1 MVKIVFTGTGVPV
14 IQRLDDVK
22 ACASEAIL
30 IGDDILLID
39 CGRHVS
45 SQLLRSGI
53 PPYEVNYL
61 FFTHIFHFDHTCDY
75 SNLLFSRSRGGSPL
89 RQLNVFGPKGTIEFT
104 DNVIKAYIDR
114 RGSRIRENV
123 SVRDIDEGF
132 VHGTDNWQVECVN
145 TTHGPRFHQ
154 LSLAYKISTEGKSVV
169 VSGDITIPSL
179 EAGTMDDAYTLNGK
193 LIELAMDAD
202 LFIMDACLTHTTP
215 EGLAKAAKK
224 ANARKVAITH
234 LFMPGTQA
242 PERAILHYGGRKGEI
257 IVQPVY
263 DEFIA
268 QMNKI
273 YDGEVIV
280 AEDLK
285 SITI

>member
-1 MVKIVFTGTGVPV
+1 MVKIIFTGSGIPA

-30 IGDDILLID
+30 IGDDVLLFD

-45 SQLLRSGI
+45 SQLLRSGV

-75 SNLLFSRSRGGSPL
+75 SNLLFSRTVKDTRP
-89 RQLNVFGPKGTIEFT
+89 LNVFGPKGTIEFT
-104 DNVIKAYIDR
+104 DNVIKAYVDR
-114 RGSRIRENV
+114 RGPRIMENV
-123 SVRDIDEGF
+123 SVRDIGDGF
-132 VHGTDNWQVECVN
+132 VHGTDSWQVECVN
-145 TTHGPRFHQ
+145 TTHGSRFNQ
-154 LSLAYKISTEGKSVV
+154 LSLAYKITAEGKSIV

-179 EAGTMDDAYTLNGK
+179 EAGTMDDAYALNGK
-193 LIELAMDAD
+193 LIDLAKDVD

-215 EGLAKAAKK
+215 EGLAKAAQK

-234 LFMPGTQA
+234 LLMPGTMA
-242 PERAILHYGGRKGEI
+242 SKRAIQHYGGSKNAI
-257 IVQPVY
+257 FVQPEY
-263 DEFIA
+263 DEFIS
-268 QMNKI
+268 QINKI
-273 YDGEVIV
+273 YEGEVIA